1 MIEFT
6 LILIGLF
13 SGLLM
18 GMIGIGGGVIMLSLM
33 VLSGISLKHAVAIT
47 LVLQMVPQSI
57 FGVYEYWKNGFVN
70 WWFSLFIIIGSTIGI
85 YGGSLLSTQNII
97 STPNLYLILS
107 ISLIIAGIYF
117 GINRFSFK

>member
-33 VLSGISLKHAVAIT
+33 VLAGISLKHAVAIT

-57 FGVYEYWKNGFVN
+57 FGVYEYWKGGFVN
-70 WWFSLFIIIGSTIGI
+70 WWLSLFIIIGSTIGI

-117 GINRFSFK
+117 AINRNSLS